1 MPAEIDE
8 LVPHICEVQ
17 MTTIV
22 NISPTSPLGVADHIL
37 FVCKTCASV
46 WQDGKRLG
54 ESGGQKLLSQLQQLA
69 QDWDLRDEFPIQEV
83 ECMSACNRS
92 CVVAFAAKGKL
103 TYLFGDLAVDGSASA
118 VLECASQYYGKADGL
133 LPWSERPEAL
143 KKGIL
148 AKIPPL
154 SQ

>member
-1 MPAEIDE
+1 
-8 LVPHICEVQ
+8 
-17 MTTIV
+17 MTAA
-22 NISPTSPLGVADHIL
+22 NNSKDHNLDVSSHTL

-46 WQDGKRLG
+46 WQDSKRVG
-54 ESGGQKLLSQLQQLA
+54 ESGGEKLLKKLQLLA
-69 QDWDLRDEFPIQEV
+69 QDWELRDEFPIQEV

-92 CVVAFAAKGKL
+92 CVVAFAAQGKI
-103 TYLFGDLAVDGSASA
+103 TYLFGDLAVDESASA
-118 VLECASQYYGKADGL
+118 VLECANKYYTKSDGL

-154 SQ
+154 GARE